1 MSSNH
6 QIAPRTAKNEDRR
19 KNENGG
25 RKFLWC
31 GQGERRKQNNAQVI
45 LVGEIRLDMGARGPG
60 HNIENRFYYFAGG
73 HFSGPSTTD
82 Q

>member
-1 MSSNH
+1 M
-6 QIAPRTAKNEDRR
+6 KMEDE
-19 KNENGG
+19 KM
-25 RKFLWC
+25 LWC

-45 LVGEIRLDMGARGPG
+45 LVGG

-73 HFSGPSTTD
+73 QFSGPWTTG